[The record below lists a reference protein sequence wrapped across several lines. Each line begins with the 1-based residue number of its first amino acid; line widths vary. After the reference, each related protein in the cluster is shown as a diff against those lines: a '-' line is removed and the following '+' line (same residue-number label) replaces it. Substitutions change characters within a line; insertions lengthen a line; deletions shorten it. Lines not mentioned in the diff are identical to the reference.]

1 MPPTA
6 PRAYNVMVKRACLLF
21 ALLALLAGPAALAA
35 VAPQAKKKVDPKS
48 LLPEFRKWLEE
59 DVVYIITPK
68 ERDVFLQLDADRE
81 RSMFIEAFWKQ
92 RDPDPRTAENEFK
105 TEHYR
110 RLTYANQNFGRD
122 SPGPGWRSDMGRIYI
137 TLGEPKQIDKFENM
151 NELFPIQV
159 WFYEG
164 MTEFGLPNA
173 FNVVFFK
180 RGGIGAYELYSPVRD
195 GPQNLLTQYT
205 GDMTDYETAYAQ
217 IMQVEP
223 LIADVA
229 INLVPGE
236 GTIGISPSMSNEI
249 LLRSKIPAAP
259 RVKVRDEYA
268 EKLLKYKGVI
278 EVDYT
283 ANYIDSDALLRVFR
297 DAAGLA
303 FVHYLIEPKKLSFTE
318 RSSDAFHAEVEVN
331 GKIADAAG
339 RTIYQ
344 FDRKAPIDMNRDQL
358 AKISSKL
365 FSYQDLFPLIP
376 GKYTVNILWKNAV
389 SREFTSVEANLLVPG
404 PAEFAMSEPVT
415 AHRIN
420 RDSAYRGS
428 NKAFLVGG
436 VQLVPSPR
444 NDFQAGDTLYFHFQL
459 RNVPAEIL
467 SGGSVTYDIYRGEE
481 KVQSL
486 ARTFR
491 EIPDPAAILE
501 AFPLSNLTSAYYRIH
516 VAVRDAAGQERVAA
530 DTQFYISPMAS
541 LPRPWVMSFPLPP
554 SNDPLLDNIVGNQYF
569 NAGDVAKARPLLES
583 AARRRPEAA
592 GFALDYARLLAKAGE
607 PAAVLDTVRPFIADE
622 RRFDF
627 LQIAGEASAA
637 LGRHEDAVAYF
648 KEYLAHFGASIAVLN
663 AAGESSLALGDKAGA
678 LVAWEKSLE
687 LEPNQPKL
695 KERVKT
701 LKET

>member
-1 MPPTA
+1 LRPA
-6 PRAYNVMVKRACLLF
+6 SPRVYNDMVKRAAPLF
-21 ALLALLAGPAALAA
+21 ALLAALAVGLA
-35 VAPQAKKKVDPKS
+35 AAPAPQKKVNPKD
-48 LLPEFRKWLEE
+48 LLPEFRKWLQE

-68 ERDVFLQLDADRE
+68 ERDVFLQLEADRE

-92 RDPDPRTAENEFK
+92 RDPNPANAENEFK

-110 RLTYANQNFGRD
+110 RLAYANQNFGRD
-122 SPGPGWRSDMGRIYI
+122 APGPGWRSDMGRIYI

-151 NELFPIQV
+151 AELFPIQV

-164 MTEFGLPNA
+164 MAEFGLPNA

-180 RGGIGAYELYSPVRD
+180 RNGIGVYELYSPVRD

-205 GDMTDYETAYAQ
+205 GDMTNYETAYSQ
-217 IMQVEP
+217 LMRIEP
-223 LIADVA
+223 LIADVS
-229 INLVPGE
+229 ISLVPGE
-236 GTIGISPSMSNEI
+236 STIGISPSMSNEI

-278 EVDYT
+278 DVDYT
-283 ANYIDSDALLRVFR
+283 SNYIDNDALIRVFR
-297 DAAGLA
+297 DDAGPA
-303 FVHYLIEPKKLSFTE
+303 FVHYLIEPKKLSFEE
-318 RSSDAFHAEVEVN
+318 RQGGAFHAEIEVN
-331 GKIADAAG
+331 GKVADASG

-344 FDRKAPIDMNRDQL
+344 FDRKAPIDMTRDQI

-376 GKYTVNILWKNAV
+376 GQYTINLLWKNTV

-404 PAEFAMSEPVT
+404 PTDFAMSEPVT
-415 AHRIN
+415 AHRID
-420 RDSAYRGS
+420 RASPYRGT
-428 NKAFLVGG
+428 NKPFLVGG

-444 NDFQAGDTLYFHFQL
+444 NDFQAGETLYLHFQL
-459 RNVPAEIL
+459 RNVPSELL
-467 SGGSVTYDIYRGEE
+467 SAGSVSFDIFRGEE
-481 KVQSL
+481 KIQSL
-486 ARTFR
+486 TRTFR

-501 AFPLSNLTSAYYRIH
+501 VFPLGNLTSAYYRIH
-516 VAVRDAAGQERVAA
+516 VGVRDASGQERVAA
-530 DTQFYISPMAS
+530 DTPFYISPVAA
-541 LPRPWVMSFPLPP
+541 LPRPWVMSLPLPGP
-554 SNDPLLDNIVGNQYF
+554 NDPAFDNIVGNQYF
-569 NAGDVAKARPLLES
+569 NAGDMAKARPLLES

-592 GFALDYARLLAKAGE
+592 GYVLDYARLLAKAGE
-607 PAAVLDTVRPFIADE
+607 PAAVLEAVGPFLGDE

-627 LQIAGEASAA
+627 LQLAGEASAA
-637 LGRHEDAVAYF
+637 LGQHEQAVARF

-663 AAGESSLALGDKAGA
+663 AVGESSLALGDKAAA

-687 LEPNQPKL
+687 LDPNQPHL

>member
-1 MPPTA
+1 MRTA
-6 PRAYNVMVKRACLLF
+6 VPRVYNDMVKRAFPLV
-21 ALLALLAGPAALAA
+21 ALLAALALGLAAAPAA
-35 VAPQAKKKVDPKS
+35 QKKLKPKD

-59 DVVYIITPK
+59 DVVYIITNK
-68 ERDVFLQLDADRE
+68 ERDVFLQLEADRE
-81 RSMFIEAFWKQ
+81 RAMFIEAFWKQ
-92 RDPDPRTAENEFK
+92 RDPDPTTAENEFK

-110 RLTYANQNFGRD
+110 RIAYANQNYGRE
-122 SPGPGWRSDMGRIYI
+122 SPGAGWRSDMGRIYI
-137 TLGEPKQIDKFENM
+137 TIGEPKQIDKFENM
-151 NELFPIQV
+151 SELFPIQV

-164 MTEFGLPNA
+164 MAEFGLPNA

-180 RGGIGAYELYSPVRD
+180 KNGIGEYEMYSPIRD
-195 GPQNLLTQYT
+195 GPQSLLTQYT
-205 GDMTDYETAYAQ
+205 GDISDYETAYSQLMQ
-217 IMQVEP
+217 IEP

-236 GTIGISPSMSNEI
+236 RSIGITPSMSNEI
-249 LLRSKIPAAP
+249 LIRSKIPAAP

-297 DAAGLA
+297 DASGLA
-303 FVHYLIEPKKLSFTE
+303 FVHYLIEPKKLSFAQ

-331 GKIADAAG
+331 GKIADASG

-344 FDRKAPIDMNRDQL
+344 FDRKTPIDLTRDQI

-376 GKYTVNILWKNAV
+376 GKYTVNLLWKNTV

-415 AHRIN
+415 ANRID
-420 RDSAYRGS
+420 RASAYRGS
-428 NKAFLVGG
+428 NKSFLVGG

-444 NDFQAGDTLYFHFQL
+444 NDFQAADTLYLHFQL

-467 SGGSVTYDIYRGEE
+467 SAGSVSFDIFRGEE
-481 KVQSL
+481 KIQTLV
-486 ARTFR
+486 RTFR

-501 AFPLSNLTSAYYRIH
+501 TFPLANLASAYYRIH
-516 VAVRDAAGQERVAA
+516 VAVRDAAGAERVAA
-530 DTQFYISPMAS
+530 DTPFYISPMAA
-541 LPRPWVMSFPLPP
+541 LPRPWVMSLPQP
-554 SNDPLLDNIVGNQYF
+554 ASNDPALDNIVGNQYF
-569 NAGDVAKARPLLES
+569 NAGDAAKARPLLES
-583 AARRRPEAA
+583 AARRRPEMASY
-592 GFALDYARLLAKAGE
+592 ALDYARFLAKAGE
-607 PAAVLDTVRPFIADE
+607 PAAVLEAARPFLGDE
-622 RRFDF
+622 RRYDF
-627 LQIAGEASAA
+627 LQLAGEASAA
-637 LGRHEDAVAYF
+637 LGQHERAVAHF

-663 AAGESSLALGDKAGA
+663 AAGESSLALGDKAAA

-687 LEPNQPKL
+687 LDPNQPKL